1 MILRAHT
8 VLPMDRPPLDDGA
21 VAVDGDNIA
30 AVGSWAEIRA
40 AHNGEVRDL
49 GDVVLLPGLINTHC
63 HLDYTNMAG
72 QVPWRDSFTDWIQQ
86 IVERKKSRTTAEY
99 AAAVGTGLDQLSRTG
114 TTTVV
119 NVEAFPPLIAQFTE
133 TPIRVWW
140 CPELIDLGRENK
152 SESMVRD
159 TVGFL
164 VTQKNATGGFGLSP
178 HAPYTASRSLY
189 QAAAR
194 SARSHN
200 WLLTTHVAESDE
212 EDAMFRRGTGPMY
225 DYFLRLGRDMNDCKR
240 GGMVRALGEAGA
252 LGPNCLAVHAN
263 HLTPSDAA
271 LLKQSGT
278 HVVLCP
284 RSHEFFKRQ
293 LPMLP
298 TFREQGI
305 NVCLGTDSLASNDK
319 LDLFAEMQTLA
330 HQFRQMSPECILRLA
345 TTGAAKALNR
355 TEKLGRLAVG
365 AWADMIAVP
374 RDGAAGDPYETV
386 VFSKKPISFSMVG
399 GKAVFL

>member
-8 VLPMDRPPLDDGA
+8 VLPMDRPPLDNGA
-21 VAVDGDNIA
+21 VVVAGGDIA

-49 GDVVLLPGLINTHC
+49 GDVVLLPGLINAHC
-63 HLDYTNMAG
+63 HLDYTDLAG
-72 QVPWRDSFTDWIQQ
+72 QIAWRDSFADWIQQ
-86 IVERKKSRTTAEY
+86 IVERKKARTLAEY
-99 AAAVGTGLDQLSRTG
+99 AAAVSIGLDQLARTG

-119 NVEAFPPLIAQFTE
+119 NVEAFPPLIARFKD
-133 TPIRVWW
+133 TPICVWW
-140 CPELIDLGRENK
+140 CPELIDLGRENDA
-152 SESMVRD
+152 ELMVRD
-159 TVGFL
+159 TVEFL
-164 VTQKNATGGFGLSP
+164 AAHKNAAGGFGLSP

-225 DYFLRLGRDMNDCKR
+225 DYFLRLGRDMSDCKR
-240 GGMVRALGEAGA
+240 GGVVQALGEAGA

-263 HLTPSDAA
+263 HLTLSDAA
-271 LLKQSGT
+271 LLEQSGT

-293 LPMLP
+293 LPMLSM
-298 TFREQGI
+298 FQEHRI

-330 HQFRQMSPECILRLA
+330 RQFHQMSPEHILRLV

-374 RDGAAGDPYETV
+374 QDDAAGDPYETV
-386 VFSKKPISFSMVG
+386 VFSKKPVSFFMVG
-399 GKAVFL
+399 GKAVLL

>member
-8 VLPMDRPPLDDGA
+8 VLPMDPPPLDDGA
-21 VAVDGDNIA
+21 VVVDGDNIA
-30 AVGSWAEIRA
+30 AVGPWAEIRA

-49 GDVVLLPGLINTHC
+49 GDVVLLPGLINAHC
-63 HLDYTNMAG
+63 HLDYTDMAG
-72 QVPWRDSFTDWIQQ
+72 QVAWRGSFTNWIQQ
-86 IVERKKSRTTAEY
+86 IVEQKKARTVAEY
-99 AAAVGTGLDQLSRTG
+99 TAAIGTGLDQLARTG

-119 NVEAFPPLIAQFTE
+119 NVEAFPPLIAKLME

-140 CPELIDLGRENK
+140 CPELIDLGRE
-152 SESMVRD
+152 SEAESMVRD
-159 TVGFL
+159 MVDFL
-164 VTQKNATGGFGLSP
+164 AAHENATGGLGLSP
-178 HAPYTASRSLY
+178 HALYTASRSLY
-189 QAAAR
+189 RAAAH

-225 DYFLRLGRDMNDCKR
+225 DYFLRLGRDMSDCKH
-240 GGMVRALGEAGA
+240 GGVVRALAEIGA

-278 HVVLCP
+278 HVALCP
-284 RSHEFFKRQ
+284 RSHEFFKRR
-293 LPMLP
+293 LPMLSM
-298 TFREQGI
+298 FLEQGI
-305 NVCLGTDSLASNDK
+305 NVCLGTDSLASNDQ
-319 LDLFAEMQTLA
+319 LNLFAEMQTLA
-330 HQFRQMSPECILRLA
+330 HQFGQVSPEYILRLV

-355 TEKLGRLAVG
+355 SEKLGRLAAG

-374 RDGAAGDPYETV
+374 QDDAAGDPYEAV
-386 VFSKKPISFSMVG
+386 VFSNKPICFSMVG
-399 GKAVFL
+399 GKPVLS